1 MNMTQIKMTKTERG
15 FPLGKFEDLYS
26 QKCSIQQSSL
36 ATENALWLGLDDAE
50 PRVMASKA
58 AENGVETKKTTG
70 WVDYPIPKDVL
81 LSTRMHLSV
90 SDVEKLVEELQHW
103 LKTGELEDE

>member
-1 MNMTQIKMTKTERG
+1 MTKTERG
-15 FPLGKFEDLYS
+15 FPLGKFNDLYD

-36 ATENALWLGLDDAE
+36 ATENALWLGLDNAE
-50 PRVMASKA
+50 PMIMASKA
-58 AENGVETKKTTG
+58 DENGVETKKTTG
-70 WVDYPIPKDVL
+70 WVDYPLPKDVL

-103 LKTGELEDE
+103 LKTGELRG